1 VLRRRTQVPVALLLL
16 ACGVLLTA
24 TIDHGTVEQ
33 QPSSVW
39 LAPLHPPTFS
49 VTSGRGRL
57 LLDGTTASAD
67 HEAVLLQIAADRF
80 IDYEVRSDFRPGA
93 ILADNW
99 ESNTGR
105 LLYAVAAT
113 ESSHA
118 VMQHQSVAIR
128 GVTSDPETFA
138 ARLEFLRE
146 NLPSDTRLSSDVVV
160 VQATASIGELCGE
173 AFSELVF
180 DTVSFKE
187 SSAEIR
193 SASFAAI
200 DRITDFA
207 HDCQQAV
214 IVITGHTDASGDE
227 SWNRQLS
234 LARAQAVADHIARNG
249 IAPERLLVRGLGSSL
264 PIADN
269 ATAQGR
275 ELNRRIEFEIR

>member
-1 VLRRRTQVPVALLLL
+1 VLLLL

-24 TIDHGTVEQ
+24 TLNHGTVEQ
-33 QPSSVW
+33 PPASVR
-39 LAPLHPPTFS
+39 LDPPAFS

-57 LLDGTTASAD
+57 LLDGTTASAG
-67 HEAVLLQIAADRF
+67 HEAVLLKIAADQF
-80 IDYEVRSDFRPGA
+80 SDYEVRSDFRPGA
-93 ILADNW
+93 ILPDNW
-99 ESNTGR
+99 ESNSER
-105 LLYAVAAT
+105 LLYALAAT
-113 ESSHA
+113 GSAHA
-118 VMQHQSVAIR
+118 VLRNQSVAIR
-128 GVTSDPETFA
+128 GVTNDPVTYA
-138 ARLEFLRE
+138 TRLESLRE
-146 NLPSDTRLSSDVVV
+146 NLSSDTRLNSDVVV
-160 VQATASIGELCGE
+160 VHTTASIDELCGE
-173 AFSELVF
+173 AFSKLVF

-227 SWNRQLS
+227 SWNKQLS
-234 LARAQAVADHIARNG
+234 LARAQAVADRIARSG
-249 IAPERLLVRGLGSSL
+249 IAPERLLVRGMGSSL

-269 ATAQGR
+269 TTAHGR